1 MASDMES
8 VVGRARSTATS
19 RPVDAGADGS
29 E

>member
-1 MASDMES
+1 MASDMKL

-19 RPVDAGADGS
+19 RPVHAGADGS